1 MWSPIHCLTSLSE
14 EDYPNGQMSMDFDS
28 EAKSLEFATVVMSG
42 TTEDPLYWLL
52 RLISPSLF
60 NTFGEIKS
68 IQFLMEPTSQPGVT
82 GQEWSVWR
90 TIDRILTESQFE
102 CMATLSIEWR
112 EGTEPWVET
121 ADLDAMFPSLMS
133 KRKLRSLEQK
143 ASGASSH
150 IHLYFEDA
158 SID

>member
-1 MWSPIHCLTSLSE
+1 MHCLTSLSGLF
-14 EDYPNGQMSMDFDS
+14 PSQMLMDFDS
-28 EAKSLEFATVVMSG
+28 EAKSLKFTLVVMSG
-42 TTEDPLYWLL
+42 TIEDPLYWLL
-52 RLISPSLF
+52 RLFSPGRF
-60 NTFGEIKS
+60 TIFGEIKW
-68 IQFLMEPTSQPGVT
+68 IQFLIEPTSQPGVT
-82 GQEWSVWR
+82 GQEWSAWGA
-90 TIDRILTESQFE
+90 IDRILTESQFE

-121 ADLDAMFPSLMS
+121 ADVEAMFPSLMS